1 MSGEYSRDNLEFL
14 TKPTTKGGI
23 FLIELKEAEERFILI
38 TVSTGDTI
46 KNGETVHDDTYES
59 LEELKE
65 LVRTAGGTTVG
76 TLVQNREAPDHA
88 TYLGK
93 GKVEELI
100 QMVQDLS
107 ATGVICDDELTPAQL
122 TNLSDALDL
131 KVCDRTQVILDIF
144 AQHAVTREG
153 KIQVEL
159 AQLKYRQSHLI
170 GSRSELSRLGGGIG
184 TRGPG
189 EKKLE
194 IDRRLIRDRI
204 AELRDN
210 LDDVVRTRDVTRAAR
225 TKAGVPIAAIVG
237 YTNAGKSTLLNK
249 MTGAGVLE
257 EDKLFA
263 TLDPTTRE
271 YRLPDGQNILLTDTV
286 GFVRKLPHH
295 LVEAFKS
302 TLEEAK
308 YADIIIQVVDS
319 SNPDYEKHMEVT
331 YDTLHSL
338 GISGQT
344 FITVFNKWDITEAD
358 PVLSS
363 DKYTDPRADY
373 VIKTSARTGLGLD
386 TLSSA
391 LDDIIRSKRTYI
403 ERVFAFSE
411 AGEIQRIR
419 RNGQIIS
426 EEYLEDGIHVKA
438 YIDT

>member
-1 MSGEYSRDNLEFL
+1 M
-14 TKPTTKGGI
+14 
-23 FLIELKEAEERFILI
+23 IELKEIEERFILI
-38 TVSTGDTI
+38 AVSEGDTY
-46 KNGETVHDDTYES
+46 KNGELLHDDTLES

-65 LVRTAGGTTVG
+65 LVRTAGAETVG
-76 TLVQNREAPDHA
+76 TLIQNREAPDRT
-88 TYLGK
+88 TYFGK
-93 GKVEELI
+93 GKVEELA
-100 QMVQDLS
+100 QMVAELD
-107 ATGVICDDELTPAQL
+107 ATGVVCDDELTPAQL
-122 TNLSDALDL
+122 SNLSDALDV

-204 AELRDN
+204 SELRAD
-210 LDDVVRTRDVTRAAR
+210 LEDVVRSRDVTRAAR
-225 TKAGVPIAAIVG
+225 TKAGIPIAAIVG

-249 MTGAGVLE
+249 LTGASVLE
-257 EDKLFA
+257 ENKLFA

-271 YRLPDGQNILLTDTV
+271 LKLPSGQSMLLTDTV

-295 LVEAFKS
+295 LIEAFKS

-308 YADIIIQVVDS
+308 YSDIIIQVVDS

-344 FITVFNKWDITEAD
+344 FITIFNKWDITMDNPALAEN
-358 PVLSS
+358 
-363 DKYTDPRADY
+363 KFNDPRADY
-373 VIKTSARTGLGLD
+373 VIKSSAKDGSGLD
-386 TLSSA
+386 ILATT
-391 LDDIIRSKRTYI
+391 LDDIIRSKRKYI
-403 ERVFAFSE
+403 ERVFAFTE
-411 AGEIQRIR
+411 AGEIQKIR